1 MTINDFRGQVK
12 VADVQAAFD
21 EIVNRINSA
30 ITTYKSAQELEDIDY
45 TKGSPKLGAAG
56 YTLTVGGLKS
66 ILHAYEGCTIG
77 AKAYKIS
84 DEESI
89 LSDGLHIRNG
99 RPYRINAQIVKGGDE
114 PPVHPEASE
123 AYYSYSN
130 LDSGRYYN
138 RLLQV
143 NNYPAE
149 GYTYNNLSSVPFEFN
164 KVYKIEAGSYYPQ
177 DGASGNLIRE
187 FKFGEYNANLT
198 KVVPVATFDDRPQTP
213 VISEIPHNASGEA
226 TTGDTVSIDQSV
238 VGSIERFDNYP
249 EEHYYVYIQK
259 VRVDNEI
266 RLYFRSYY
274 HTYDVHGNLYIY
286 SGRILGDSSG
296 EDNTFTELMERCNY
310 IIGCDR
316 NSNQS
321 ISMDVPYYEISGTL
335 DQITDFS
342 ELGEA
347 HYYPDDRPSG
357 TWGDASEIY
366 YDLEEEELYP
376 KTIIDGG
383 GVTTEVVQA
392 FTNSATSG
400 EAESNNDYPTTITAS
415 SNSENAYLCT
425 SETNAW
431 TCDARTAGKSYVM
444 LNSSLIFEIE
454 GISLAASIS
463 GTSGTINIYLGD
475 DLIHSEDIAD
485 GEAKEISLEVDNVQA
500 VNIKIEID
508 RPLRVSNNATFSVNN
523 LKITNKMQVY
533 AFKTGDVITPNYNL
547 IRLYKLNWD
556 SGDIVLN
563 SIEGVQ
569 LEGLENVYITTQNRK
584 IQPKGYSDWDNIN
597 NSESGKFIAYTTGF
611 HPYTGWRSHS
621 TVTFEGIEI
630 DGLGVHSNNPDRRHY
645 RAQALSL
652 IYIPKGFAV
661 TDTHSGACG
670 RYVYKYNLH
679 K

>member
-21 EIVNRINSA
+21 EIVDRINSA
-30 ITTYKSAQELEDIDY
+30 IATYKSAQELEDIDY

-114 PPVHPEASE
+114 PSVTPTASQ
-123 AYYSYSN
+123 SF
-130 LDSGRYYN
+130 
-138 RLLQV
+138 
-143 NNYPAE
+143 
-149 GYTYNNLSSVPFEFN
+149 YTYISRSGEGLYATYYTGVYNQTETKVSEHNFNHLNSIPFEFN
-164 KVYKIEAGSYYPQ
+164 KVYAFEMPSYYQYDPTHSLGGFYKFAYYNKSLDKVIPCASFSDNSLTVTGITLLDSGEPAHDSTYSAPQ
-177 DGASGNLIRE
+177 DSS
-187 FKFGEYNANLT
+187 
-198 KVVPVATFDDRPQTP
+198 Q
-213 VISEIPHNASGEA
+213 ISQPSNMAE
-226 TTGDTVSIDQSV
+226 DT
-238 VGSIERFDNYP
+238 
-249 EEHYYVYIQK
+249 VYIQK
-259 VRVDNEI
+259 VR
-266 RLYFRSYY
+266 
-274 HTYDVHGNLYIY
+274 T
-286 SGRILGDSSG
+286 SSG
-296 EDNTFTELMERCNY
+296 IKIYAVGQRHYLHSQHYYSVIASDTEGSSEFSELLENCNY
-310 IIGCDR
+310 IMKMGSD
-316 NSNQS
+316 SNTFY
-321 ISMDVPYYEISGTL
+321 DGNYYEISGTL
-335 DQITDFS
+335 DQITDIS
-342 ELGEA
+342 QLGDVK
-347 HYYPDDRPSG
+347 HYSNNRPAG
-357 TWGDASEIY
+357 TWGDSSEIY
-366 YDLEEEELYP
+366 YDLEEEKLYP
-376 KTIIDGG
+376 KTSTDGS
-383 GVTTEVVQA
+383 GVTTEVIQT
-392 FTNSATSG
+392 FSSPATSG
-400 EAESNNDYPTTITAS
+400 EAESNNDYPMTITAS

-425 SETNAW
+425 SETDAW
-431 TCDARTAGKSYVM
+431 TCDVRTAGKSYVM
-444 LNSSLIFEIE
+444 LNSSLLFEIE
-454 GISLAASIS
+454 GVSLAASIS

-475 DLIHSEDIAD
+475 DLIHSEDIED
-485 GEAKEISLEVDNVQA
+485 GEEKEISLEVDNIQA

-523 LKITNKMQVY
+523 LKITNKAQVY

-621 TVTFEGIEI
+621 SITFEGIQI
-630 DGLGVHSNNPDRRHY
+630 DGLGVHSNNPDRQHY

-652 IYIPKGFAV
+652 IYIPKGFTV

-670 RYVYKYNLH
+670 RYVYKCDLH